1 MTISLTRRKPG
12 RRIVALLAIVI
23 ACAPLDAQDEAL
35 QKRIDAAVDK
45 GREHLLGR
53 LAALTR
59 NTPRDYPMG
68 RVALPLAACLKAGAD
83 TDDARVKDA
92 LDKLRR
98 MPLSKTYSVSCYL
111 FALDALALRQ
121 YKERVSESRRGR
133 TYVAAGGASHRARG
147 RPRAEM
153 VKCINWLVAARAE
166 SMGYW
171 NYHALA
177 SSGPQGHDFS
187 NSQFAVLGLQIG
199 LEHAIP
205 IPRKVFEEIANIFV
219 KSQHLSG
226 EPEEAKVSY
235 GLNLEDLL
243 KGGRSRTRVAGASF
257 KVRPGG
263 WQYRATNKGSK
274 ASMTA
279 AGASSLLVAR
289 NGLANGSRL
298 KKAVEKAIARSYL
311 WIDKNFN
318 SYMSF
323 NLGGH
328 GLYTIYSLEKVGD
341 LGDIERFGEHDW
353 YVEGAEKLLA
363 AQKGDG
369 SWGPYVNTSFA
380 LLFLTRATRLKPYAA
395 PKITTR
401 AQGKGGD
408 GMKRGLVFID
418 RLGGFVA
425 ATDILGLLEQ
435 SRDAS
440 LVTIGQEVVRNY
452 NPSQHE
458 DLVPELMRLWTRSN
472 DRVTRFAK
480 DALEEITGVRS
491 SKRAEYQLWIEQTKL
506 VADLEKKSGVT
517 VEGLS
522 ALLDKIESPTLKTRV
537 INVASKRSLYGLS
550 GRLVQELESPH
561 HLYRMSV
568 NNLLCLWS
576 GRTVP
581 SPDASDRAGW
591 EDISRGWRT
600 WASSEGTK
608 LVSRSQLV
616 QLVALLDAAQTSETA
631 GIVDRIVALGSSVI
645 PDLERVVEG
654 DEFSFHLIEALEQ
667 LKGRP
672 IGLR

>member
-1 MTISLTRRKPG
+1 MTTRTRT
-12 RRIVALLAIVI
+12 RLIRLSFALFAIVVSS
-23 ACAPLDAQDEAL
+23 APLGAQDEAL
-35 QKRIDAAVDK
+35 QKRINEAVK
-45 GREHLLGR
+45 RGREHLLGR

-59 NTPRDYPMG
+59 DTPRDYPMG

-83 TDDARVKDA
+83 TGDERVQSA
-92 LDKLRR
+92 FRKLER
-98 MPLSKTYSVSCYL
+98 MPLQKTYSVSCYL

-121 YKERVSESRRGR
+121 YKEKIADSRRGR
-133 TYVAAGGASHRARG
+133 TYVSSGGAAHRARG
-147 RPRAEM
+147 KPRSEM

-166 SMGYW
+166 AMGYW
-171 NYHALA
+171 NYTALG

-187 NSQFAVLGLQIG
+187 NSQFAILGLQIG

-226 EPEEAKVSY
+226 EPEEAQVTY

-243 KGGRSRTRVAGASF
+243 RGGRGRTRVAGATF

-263 WQYRATNKGSK
+263 WQYRATDNGSK

-289 NGLANGSRL
+289 NGLGGGSRL
-298 KKAVEKAIARSYL
+298 KKSVEKAIVRSYL

-341 LGDIERFGEHDW
+341 LGGIERFGKHDW

-401 AQGKGGD
+401 AQGKGGE
-408 GMKRGLVFID
+408 GVKRGLVFIG
-418 RLGGFVA
+418 RLEGFVA
-425 ATDILGLLEQ
+425 AKDILGLLEH
-435 SRDAS
+435 SRDGT
-440 LVTIGQEVVRNY
+440 LIPIGEEVVRNY
-452 NPSQHE
+452 NPSQLG
-458 DLVPELMRLWTRSN
+458 DLVPDLLQLWTRSN
-472 DRVTRFAK
+472 DRISRFAR
-480 DALEEITGVRS
+480 DSLEEITGMRS
-491 SKRAEYQLWIEQTKL
+491 SKREDYQLWLGQTKL
-506 VADLEKKSGVT
+506 VADLEKKSKVT
-517 VEGLS
+517 VEELS
-522 ALLDKIESPTLKTRV
+522 AMLDKIESPVLKTRIV
-537 INVASKRSLYGLS
+537 NLASKRGLFGMA
-550 GRLVQELESPH
+550 GRLVQELQSPH
-561 HLYRMSV
+561 HLYRVTV
-568 NNLLCLWS
+568 NGLLCLWS

-581 SPDASDRAGW
+581 SPDAKDKAGW
-591 EDISRGWRT
+591 EDVARGWTT
-600 WASSEGTK
+600 WAGSEGSK
-608 LVSRSQLV
+608 LVARSEVADLV
-616 QLVALLDAAQTSETA
+616 TRLDAAKERDVA
-631 GIVDRIVALGSSVI
+631 GIVDQIVAIGKAAI
-645 PDLERVVEG
+645 PELERVVQG
-654 DEFSFHLIEALEQ
+654 DEFSFHLIEAIER
-667 LKGRP
+667 LKGQP